1 MKKQLLLIAVS
12 ILLLTACNKEKIEIT
27 DIDGNE
33 YHGVTIGSQIWMT
46 ENLRTTRYADGS
58 AIPNVEDNTAWS
70 ELEVDDKA
78 YCWYDNSSSEMEVYG
93 GLYTW
98 AAAVNGGSGSS
109 SNPSGIQGVCPDG
122 WHLPSEEEW
131 KELVFHLDG
140 YSEAGY
146 FLKEEGNLHWGGGNW
161 GASNLSGFTALPGG
175 RRDLDGT
182 FDALTFGAYFWT
194 STEITESSAYRS
206 ALGTG
211 SGDVNIGGAQMN
223 TGRSVRC
230 VKD

>member
-93 GLYTW
+93 GLY
-98 AAAVNGGSGSS
+98 
-109 SNPSGIQGVCPDG
+109 
-122 WHLPSEEEW
+122 
-131 KELVFHLDG
+131 
-140 YSEAGY
+140 Y